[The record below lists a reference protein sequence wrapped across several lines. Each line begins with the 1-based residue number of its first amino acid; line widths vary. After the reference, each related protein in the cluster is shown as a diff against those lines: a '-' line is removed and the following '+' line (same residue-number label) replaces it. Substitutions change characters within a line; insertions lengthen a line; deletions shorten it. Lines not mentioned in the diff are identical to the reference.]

1 MHLKFSQDIEGLLKR
16 LADRPLTISAILS
29 ETSERGFSLAIG
41 LLTLP
46 FLLPMPPGLGTLLGA
61 VCFLLALQMA
71 MGKQKPWLPR
81 SIADFRF
88 PKEVEIQ
95 LLNHLQRLTAKLEH
109 ITKPRLLKLAK
120 NPQIWRLNGLWIA
133 WLAFLLALPIPMTN
147 PLPTIA
153 ILLLAIAT
161 LEADG
166 LLMCIAYIWGIV
178 VTLFFGFLGYA
189 ILQAPSLVL
198 DYLSIFDRF
207 N

>member
-1 MHLKFSQDIEGLLKR
+1 MHLKFSQDLEGLLKR

-46 FLLPMPPGLGTLLGA
+46 FLLPMPPGMGTILGA

-71 MGKQKPWLPR
+71 MGKHQPWLPR
-81 SIADFRF
+81 SIAQFQF
-88 PKEVEIQ
+88 PKEVAIG
-95 LLNHLQRLTAKLEH
+95 LLKNLKGLTQKLESL
-109 ITKPRLLKLAK
+109 TRPRLLKLAQ
-120 NPQIWRLNGLWIA
+120 NRYVWRLNGLWIA

-166 LLMCIAYIWGIV
+166 LLMCVAYIWGIA
-178 VTLFFGFLGYA
+178 VTLFFGMLIYS
-189 ILQAPSLVL
+189 ILQMPTFLFEKL
-198 DYLSIFDRF
+198 PFL
-207 N
+207 NL

>member
-1 MHLKFSQDIEGLLKR
+1 MHLKFSQDLEALLHR
-16 LADRPLTISAILS
+16 IADRPLTISAILA

-46 FLLPMPPGLGTLLGA
+46 FLLPMPPGTGTILGA

-71 MGKQKPWLPR
+71 MGKPKPWLPP
-81 SIADFRF
+81 SIANFKF
-88 PKEVEIQ
+88 PKELAIG
-95 LLNHLQRLTAKLEH
+95 LLKNLKRLTKKLEN
-109 ITKPRLLKLAK
+109 ITRPRLLKLAQ
-120 NPQIWRLNGLWIA
+120 NPYVWRLNGLWIA

-147 PLPTIA
+147 PLPTVA

-166 LLMCIAYIWGIV
+166 LLMCVAYLWGIA
-178 VTLFFGFLGYA
+178 VTIFFGVLGYS
-189 ILQAPSLVL
+189 ILQAPGLILENLSLSHFL
-198 DYLSIFDRF
+198 

>member
-1 MHLKFSQDIEGLLKR
+1 MHLKFSQDIETLLQR
-16 LADRPLTISAILS
+16 LADRPLTISAILA

-46 FLLPMPPGLGTLLGA
+46 FLLPMPPGTGTILGA

-71 MGKQKPWLPR
+71 MGKHKPWLPR
-81 SIADFRF
+81 AIANFKF
-88 PKEVEIQ
+88 PKEIAIG
-95 LLNHLQRLTAKLEH
+95 LLKNLKRLTKRLEK
-109 ITKPRLLKLAK
+109 ITRPRLLKLAQ
-120 NPQIWRLNGLWIA
+120 NRYVWRLNGLWIA

-147 PLPTIA
+147 PLPTVA

-166 LLMCIAYIWGIV
+166 LLMCVAYVWGIA
-178 VTLFFGFLGYA
+178 VTIFFGFLGYS
-189 ILQAPSLVL
+189 ILQAPGLILENLSLSHFL
-198 DYLSIFDRF
+198 

>member
-1 MHLKFSQDIEGLLKR
+1 MHLKFSQDLEGLLKR

-46 FLLPMPPGLGTLLGA
+46 FLLPMPPGMGTILGS

-71 MGKQKPWLPR
+71 MGKHQPWLPP
-81 SIADFRF
+81 SIAHFQF
-88 PKEVEIQ
+88 PKEVAIG
-95 LLNHLQRLTAKLEH
+95 LLGNLKGLTQKLESL
-109 ITKPRLLKLAK
+109 TRPRLLKLAQ
-120 NPQIWRLNGLWIA
+120 NRYVWRLNGLWIA

-166 LLMCIAYIWGIV
+166 LLMCVAYIWGIA
-178 VTLFFGFLGYA
+178 VTLVFGVLVYS
-189 ILQAPSLVL
+189 ILQMPTFLFEKLPFLSL
-198 DYLSIFDRF
+198 LS
-207 N
+207 